1 MLKKI
6 GIGLLVLFGIIIVI
20 IIIVAVIG
28 GGGESSTT
36 SSDSGE
42 SAPTPPPLINA
53 MTVWREYE
61 SNETRAN
68 QLYKQGWLTV
78 QLDNITK
85 IESGG
90 DVRMDVDSFGFNYIS
105 LDFKNDNDV
114 LDLNPGQSITAV
126 CKLSGFQLDSWLNF
140 KDCRFP

>member
-1 MLKKI
+1 
-6 GIGLLVLFGIIIVI
+6 
-20 IIIVAVIG
+20 
-28 GGGESSTT
+28 
-36 SSDSGE
+36 
-42 SAPTPPPLINA
+42 
-53 MTVWREYE
+53 MTIWREYE

-78 QLDNITK
+78 QLDTITE

-90 DVRMDVDSFGFNYIS
+90 DVRMNVDSFGFNYIS

-114 LDLNPGQSITAV
+114 LDLNPGESITAV